1 MFIHGQTSTTDVR
14 RRVTLNNNLGVSST
28 PATPTDGVVK
38 VSEDF
43 TITEEDKLST
53 FLVDTDGGDVDV
65 SVDLENF
72 PLPEH
77 FKIQVVNNGSG
88 TVTFSGI
95 NGATIFT
102 VAGTQSQVSDANGHV
117 TVRHLVDGEVLVFG
131 DLDT

>member
-14 RRVTLNNNLGVSST
+14 RKVTQNDRLGITST
-28 PATPTDGVVK
+28 PATPTDGVVE

-53 FLVDTDGGDVDV
+53 FLVNTDGGDVDV
-65 SVDLENF
+65 SVDAENF

-77 FKIQVVNNGSG
+77 FKIQVVNNGSNV
-88 TVTFSGI
+88 VTFSGI

-102 VAGTQSQVSDANGHV
+102 VAGTTSQVSAANGHV

-131 DLDT
+131 NLDT